1 MVLQLYFWACTPFV
15 VIKLGYPLVP
25 APPRGRS
32 GPVAPQR
39 RERRC
44 RTPPWTTMG
53 AASVSCAARRRS
65 RRHGTRRSTEALG
78 PCSLGLCWDLRSG
91 AWRGGARRV
100 QWPWAAPPLSQG
112 LPGARYPCSPPPG
125 QRTVRGYR
133 EGSRS
138 SRPPRAVS
146 ARVVAAVRDPHAGFG
161 AAMVGHQET
170 ALQTAPGTR
179 DGRRLASS
187 TAEKMGTIR
196 S

>member
-1 MVLQLYFWACTPFV
+1 MVLQLDFWACTPFV

-39 RERRC
+39 RERRRC
-44 RTPPWTTMG
+44 TPPWTTMG

-100 QWPWAAPPLSQG
+100 QWPWAAPPLSQR
-112 LPGARYPCSPPPG
+112 LPGARYPCSLPWTADGPRVQRGFAVVETTQSGLCTRCGSGARPARRVWGSHGGAPG
-125 QRTVRGYR
+125 DGIADGTRYQGR
-133 EGSRS
+133 
-138 SRPPRAVS
+138 
-146 ARVVAAVRDPHAGFG
+146 
-161 AAMVGHQET
+161 T
-170 ALQTAPGTR
+170 ALGLKHS
-179 DGRRLASS
+179 G
-187 TAEKMGTIR
+187 KMGTIR